1 MVVVAASKMIRNAT
15 FTHLKVPARSTKTV
29 KEECAQQLNDIV
41 LAKPYKL
48 GFSNFGSDKLQL
60 NPYSSRFF

>member
-1 MVVVAASKMIRNAT
+1 MMVVAASKMVRNAT

-41 LAKPYKL
+41 S
-48 GFSNFGSDKLQL
+48 FNFTHNFLL
-60 NPYSSRFF
+60 NF